1 MTLFNHH
8 RDWWNP
14 TSTTG
19 VGLLHQLNPVRVKYI
34 RKQVIQH
41 FSMDEMNP
49 LPLQN
54 LRVADIGCGGGIL
67 SEVGN
72 SFDSY

>member
-1 MTLFNHH
+1 
-8 RDWWNP
+8 
-14 TSTTG
+14 
-19 VGLLHQLNPVRVKYI
+19 
-34 RKQVIQH
+34 
-41 FSMDEMNP
+41 MDEMNP